1 MVFLHR
7 TFPELPSYPKLDL
20 CWSLWNLL
28 LFPCSNCHLFITCI
42 FIYLI
47 SSLPMD
53 YELPEDRD
61 YAYLITLGLHTHQ
74 CVPCSQQVLN
84 KSC

>member
-1 MVFLHR
+1 
-7 TFPELPSYPKLDL
+7 
-20 CWSLWNLL
+20 
-28 LFPCSNCHLFITCI
+28 
-42 FIYLI
+42 
-47 SSLPMD
+47 MD